1 MLSISKSA
9 PDLSDYC
16 TFIWAQKLK
25 QNTVKIK
32 MQLYQKP
39 DASLWAV
46 LTYLPNTANLYEASD

>member
-1 MLSISKSA
+1 
-9 PDLSDYC
+9 
-16 TFIWAQKLK
+16 
-25 QNTVKIK
+25 